1 MPELV
6 AEPDQKQ
13 IEKEQRQMGSMSL
26 MQHLEE
32 LRSRVF
38 KSALAVAV
46 GVGIGW
52 YKVETVIGLM
62 EAPVQKA
69 LKNHHFD
76 PSLIYL
82 NPTDTFNIQLKM
94 GLIIGVFIA
103 CPILLYQLWG
113 FISPALYRNEKRFLL
128 PFLFLSVILF
138 LCGGYFGYKV
148 VFPVAMDFLIGNG
161 GDLKPMISINEYTD
175 LFLTIILGL
184 ALVFELPIVL
194 GFAGSMGV
202 VNAKFLF
209 KHIRGA
215 VLIFFVIAA
224 ILTPTTDI
232 MNMSIYAAPMIVLY
246 IGSIG
251 IVWLV
256 HPKQRRKRAEKRKD
270 KDIQ

>member
-32 LRSRVF
+32 LRSRIF

-69 LKNHHFD
+69 LKAHHFD

-103 CPILLYQLWG
+103 CPILLHQLW
-113 FISPALYRNEKRFLL
+113 
-128 PFLFLSVILF
+128 
-138 LCGGYFGYKV
+138 
-148 VFPVAMDFLIGNG
+148 
-161 GDLKPMISINEYTD
+161 
-175 LFLTIILGL
+175 
-184 ALVFELPIVL
+184 
-194 GFAGSMGV
+194 
-202 VNAKFLF
+202 
-209 KHIRGA
+209 
-215 VLIFFVIAA
+215 
-224 ILTPTTDI
+224 
-232 MNMSIYAAPMIVLY
+232 
-246 IGSIG
+246 
-251 IVWLV
+251 
-256 HPKQRRKRAEKRKD
+256 
-270 KDIQ
+270 